1 MSEFYGVLRGNRGQA
16 TRQGTNGSGI
26 FTRANSWHSQVAV
39 SYHPRDEHDTDDIRI
54 DISDYCGN
62 GALPTTVDLNV
73 DLRHFKELTFTING
87 VEIPLRQMEALRGVF
102 EAVKIVEPSC

>member
-1 MSEFYGVLRGNRGQA
+1 MPALEACAMSEFYGMLRGNRGDA
-16 TRQGTNGSGI
+16 TRQGTKGSGI

-62 GALPTTVDLNV
+62 GTNV
-73 DLRHFKELTFTING
+73 GKENI
-87 VEIPLRQMEALRGVF
+87 
-102 EAVKIVEPSC
+102 